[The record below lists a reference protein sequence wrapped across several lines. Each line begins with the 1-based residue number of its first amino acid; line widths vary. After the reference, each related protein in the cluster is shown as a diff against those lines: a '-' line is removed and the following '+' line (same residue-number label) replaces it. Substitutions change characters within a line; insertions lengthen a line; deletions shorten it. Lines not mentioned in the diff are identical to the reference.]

1 MYGNLVPYADL
12 GLNTA
17 IGGNSGAMHIKFPNG
32 THF

>member
-12 GLNTA
+12 GLNSA
-17 IGGNSGAMHIKFPNG
+17 IGGNSGVMHITFANG